1 MNILVCLKMVSQARF
16 TDSLNDN
23 GADRLAG
30 GQLVINPAD
39 SYALELAL
47 RLKDKKSDTFIT
59 VLTMA
64 PQYAEHILR
73 TALAMGAD
81 RAVHICDGAFAGSD
95 TTMTALAVSRAI
107 ERIGPQDLILCG
119 KKAID
124 SETGHIGPQLGA
136 ILGLPCATNVTDIRF
151 SERSGIELIRSQDN
165 GIVLLGL
172 AGKAVVTV
180 CNGVSMV
187 RSPGILG
194 MRRSMSMPI
203 EVLDGCA
210 LGFDDPHVGAN
221 GSYTRTISVTDTK
234 LHSRLGSS
242 TDSVSEGVEWISRLI
257 KKGDEHDS

>member
-16 TDSLNDN
+16 TDSLGDI
-23 GADRLAG
+23 GADRLSG

-81 RAVHICDGAFAGSD
+81 KAVHICDSAFAGSD
-95 TTMTALAVSRAI
+95 TIMTAQVIARAI
-107 ERIGPQDLILCG
+107 KLLEPQDLILCG

-136 ILGLPCATNVTDIRF
+136 ILGLPCAVNVTDIRF
-151 SERSGIELIRSQDN
+151 GTQSRIELVRSQEN
-165 GIVLLGL
+165 GTVLLGL
-172 AGKAVVTV
+172 DECAVITV
-180 CNGVSMV
+180 CNGVGMV

-194 MRRSMSMPI
+194 MRRSQSIPI
-203 EVLDGCA
+203 DILDGRT
-210 LGFDDPHVGAN
+210 LGFDDPKIGAK
-221 GSYTRTISVTDTK
+221 GSYTQTISVTDTQ
-234 LHSRLGSS
+234 LRSRLCSV
-242 TDSVSEGVEWISRLI
+242 TDSVSDGVERIYRLI
-257 KKGDEHDS
+257 EEGERA